1 MAMGERIAALVLPR
15 LAASPAGRLA
25 PVRGAPLPVA
35 YLLALPRVGSLRY
48 GMARVDA
55 DGRVSNRSTI
65 AALGWRGGDRLHIAL
80 VAGSVVL
87 HRHPA
92 GVFTMPTKPNL
103 VVLPAAVRKRSGMRA
118 GEQVLIAADPTHDV
132 LVVHPLSA
140 LDSMIT
146 AFHASLVDGGDG
158 DDHPAQ

>member
-15 LAASPAGRLA
+15 LSVSVAGRLA
-25 PVRGAPLPVA
+25 PVRGAPLPVGD
-35 YLLALPRVGSLRY
+35 LLALPRAGSLRY

-65 AALGWRGGDRLHIAL
+65 TALGWCGGDRLHITL
-80 VAGSVVL
+80 LAGSVVV
-87 HRHPA
+87 HRHPS
-92 GVFTMPTKPNL
+92 GVFTMPSKPDV
-103 VVLPAAVRKRSGMRA
+103 VVLPAPVRKHSGMRP
-118 GEQVLIAADPTHDV
+118 GEQVLLAADPNHDV

-140 LDSMIT
+140 LDSMVT
-146 AFHASLVDGGDG
+146 AYHASLVGGDDD